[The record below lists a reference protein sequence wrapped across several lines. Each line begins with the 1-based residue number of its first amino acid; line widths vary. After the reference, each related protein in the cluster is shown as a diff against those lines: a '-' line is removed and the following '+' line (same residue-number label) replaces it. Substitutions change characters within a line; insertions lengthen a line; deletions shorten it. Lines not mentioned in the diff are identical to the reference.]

1 MGERPSTDQPAS
13 APGRDPVASSVGR
26 HPRDLVVLFVAAG
39 VVVLCSLA
47 ARVSVVNPVEV
58 AIFEQLGR
66 IPGASVGVWRVLA
79 LAGGWPG
86 LAAIAALMLYL
97 KRIRLGVQCAAAGLF
112 GWALVQVL
120 DGLVGRRVVP
130 GELLSGSGVRQ
141 PGPAGFAF
149 PASHAAVAAAMVA
162 VAAPY
167 LKLGYRAPAWALVVL
182 VAAADTYLGNSL
194 PLGAFAA
201 VFLGWGVGAVFHLV
215 WGAPG
220 RKTSETAVWRAL
232 EAAGLTPTGLAP
244 IRKHLLGRP
253 TRRSS
258 GR

>member
-1 MGERPSTDQPAS
+1 
-13 APGRDPVASSVGR
+13 
-26 HPRDLVVLFVAAG
+26 VLFVAAG

-66 IPGASVGVWRVLA
+66 ILGASVGVWRVLA

-167 LKLGYRAPAWALVVL
+167 FKLGYRAPAWALVVL

-201 VFLGWGVGAVFHLV
+201 VFLGWGVGAGLPPRLGRTRSQDAGNGGMAGTRSGRADAHGS
-215 WGAPG
+215 GAHPEAPVG
-220 RKTSETAVWRAL
+220 AADPTIFRALITATPRKTPADSI
-232 EAAGLTPTGLAP
+232 AGSPRLT
-244 IRKHLLGRP
+244 
-253 TRRSS
+253 
-258 GR
+258 